1 MLPTLRT
8 LFIQEIVFFIQKGL
22 MMWTNISKILLFCWI
37 GTVQGTEP
45 FLIAQVDRGIVPQTS
60 VLSGWLPV
68 RLAFEYQGSSYTV
81 RLQIKSE
88 KFNRYTQQM
97 ARLPRPNN
105 LVARSQLVEKGAKE
119 IAPLTAAMKRAAP
132 NQQPKTLASFAL
144 AFVQSLPYKLDA
156 LTTPFDD
163 AWRAPLQTLIDR
175 EIDCEDSSILYS
187 SLLSGL
193 GINNALIIVP
203 SHMLVGVEGQFS
215 GAFLRHDRKKY
226 YLAETTGT
234 GWAIGKAPE
243 HYENATALLL
253 PVQLQSPS
261 THTLPSENFT
271 PSGQSP
277 SSDKKNLLLVMLFI
291 IGASLFLVW
300 VWLKDHKPLSRPAR
314 KKNDDFEDDPYKDY
328 D

>member
-1 MLPTLRT
+1 
-8 LFIQEIVFFIQKGL
+8 
-22 MMWTNISKILLFCWI
+22 MWNLSKILLLSFCWI

-45 FLIAQVDRGIVPQTS
+45 FLIAQVDRGIVPQTF

-97 ARLPRPNN
+97 ARRPRPNN

-132 NQQPKTLASFAL
+132 DQQPKTLASFAL
-144 AFVQSLPYKLDA
+144 AFVQSLPYKFDA

-203 SHMLVGVEGQFS
+203 NHMLVGVEGQFS

-234 GWAIGKAPE
+234 GWPIGNAPE
-243 HYENATALLL
+243 QYENATALLL
-253 PVQLQSPS
+253 PVQLQYSTPS
-261 THTLPSENFT
+261 THILPSDNGT
-271 PSGQSP
+271 SPPSGQSP
-277 SSDKKNLLLVMLFI
+277 SSNKIHLLLLMFFI
-291 IGASLFLVW
+291 IGTSLFLVW
-300 VWLKDHKPLSRPAR
+300 VWLKDHKPLSRPTHWHS
-314 KKNDDFEDDPYKDY
+314 DDFDDDPYKDY